1 MSATTVAIMGS
12 TGSIGNQTLEII
24 ENHPDEFE
32 VIALGASRSVELL
45 VEQAVRYKP
54 KTVVISDTSLEKE
67 LRQKLPSQIEV
78 TAGPESLT
86 AASSLSDVV
95 INGVVGFA
103 GLPITLAALEAG
115 KRLGLAN

>member
-1 MSATTVAIMGS
+1 MLATTVAIMGS

-67 LRQKLPSQIEV
+67 LRQFFDRQFQSIW
-78 TAGPESLT
+78 G
-86 AASSLSDVV
+86 
-95 INGVVGFA
+95 
-103 GLPITLAALEAG
+103 
-115 KRLGLAN
+115 